1 MTEGVREV
9 PARSGFRAP
18 DSVDSGPLQQL
29 ANVTIELGA
38 AESMAE
44 IVDAA
49 VTHMA
54 GAIRAAVT
62 TLMVREGDRLV
73 LLGGHGLQP
82 GVDERWHA
90 FHVDHDN
97 PASEAARTGRVIA
110 ISSGEQVVGR
120 YHSLARDMPAGRSL
134 VCLPLGASGG
144 TPVGVAG
151 MTFEDGWVPGPVELD
166 FLTTFAEACGQAI
179 RRVEALR
186 QARARADQLAFLAQ
200 ASAELSASLDYRA
213 TLSKVASLAVPI
225 LADWCAVDIVENDAP
240 VTVAVAHE
248 DSTKVAWAWELQK
261 RYPPDPAAPTGSA
274 NVVRTGVS
282 ELIAEIS
289 DEMLVA
295 GAVDDEHLRI
305 ARELNLRSA
314 IVVPLVGHDRT
325 LGAISMIYAD
335 SDRRYGSDDLAVA
348 EDLGRRAGA
357 AIDNARLHSKTRDVA
372 LQLQR
377 AVLPESLAHVEGWQ
391 IATHYEPGGR
401 AEVGG
406 DFYDAVRLAD
416 GRLAVFIGDVM
427 GHGVPAAAAMAHVR
441 ASVRAFLTV
450 DPEPAAV
457 LAHLEQMFRSLDMRR
472 LVTVVY
478 AVLDA
483 AGGTAT
489 IVNAGHHPPIVV
501 RGVSADLVATA
512 LRRPL
517 GVGEARAVTEPPTV
531 VPFAPSD
538 TLLLYTDGLIEC
550 RNEVIDVGMQR
561 LLDAAPSLTSSGL
574 DAALAAVVHA
584 VQHGEGDDDVTALA
598 VRAERA
604 VRAG

>member
-1 MTEGVREV
+1 MTEGGSTDT
-9 PARSGFRAP
+9 PRSGFTVP
-18 DSVDSGPLQQL
+18 DSVAARPLQQL
-29 ANVTIELGA
+29 AKVTIELGA
-38 AESMAE
+38 AETMAE

-54 GAIRAAVT
+54 GAIQAAVT
-62 TLMVREGDRLV
+62 TLLVREGDVLV
-73 LLGGHGLQP
+73 MRGGHGLQP

-90 FHVDHDN
+90 FPVDHDN

-110 ISSGEQVVGR
+110 LPDGGQVTGR
-120 YHSLARDMPAGRSL
+120 YRSLEGDMPARRSL
-134 VCLPLGASGG
+134 VCLPLGAAG

-151 MTFEDGWVPGPVELD
+151 MTFEDGWLPGPVEMD

-186 QARARADQLAFLAQ
+186 QARARADQLTFLAR
-200 ASAELSASLDYRA
+200 ASLELSASLDYRA
-213 TLSKVASLAVPI
+213 TLSKVAGLAVPT
-225 LADWCAVDIVENDAP
+225 LADWCAVDIVENDMP

-248 DSTKVAWAWELQK
+248 DPAKVAWAWELQK
-261 RYPPDPAAPTGSA
+261 RYPPDPAAPQGVA

-282 ELIAEIS
+282 ELLAEIT

-295 GAVDDEHLRI
+295 SAVDDEHLRI

-314 IVVPLVGHDRT
+314 VVVPLVGHDRT
-325 LGAISMIYAD
+325 LGAITMIYAD
-335 SDRRYGSDDLAVA
+335 SDRRYSRDDLVVA

-357 AIDNARLHSKTRDVA
+357 AIDNARLHSQTRDVA

-377 AVLPESLAHVEGWQ
+377 AVLPESLDFVTAWQ

-406 DFYDAVRLAD
+406 DFYDAVPLAD

-427 GHGVPAAAAMAHVR
+427 GHGVEAAAAMAHVR

-450 DPEPAAV
+450 DAEPAAV
-457 LAHLEQMFRSLDMRR
+457 LSHLEQMFAALDMRR
-472 LVTVVY
+472 LVSVVY
-478 AVLDA
+478 ALLDSA
-483 AGGTAT
+483 AGTAT
-489 IVNAGHHPPIVV
+489 IVNAGHHPPVLV
-501 RGVSADLVATA
+501 RADGQAELLTTQPHH
-512 LRRPL
+512 PL
-517 GVGEARAVTEPPTV
+517 GTGAPHRPVAPVT
-531 VPFAPSD
+531 VPFGRPD

-550 RNEVIDVGMQR
+550 RDEVIDVGMDR
-561 LLDAAPSLTSSGL
+561 LLAAAPSLTGADLFHRLKSL
-574 DAALAAVVHA
+574 VQD

-598 VRAERA
+598 VRAR
-604 VRAG
+604 

>member
-1 MTEGVREV
+1 MTEGGPEAA
-9 PARSGFRAP
+9 ARSGFRAP
-18 DSVDSGPLQQL
+18 GGLDTRPLQQL
-29 ANVTIELGA
+29 AAVTIELGA
-38 AESMAE
+38 AETMAE

-54 GAIRAAVT
+54 SAIQAAVT
-62 TLMVREGDRLV
+62 TLMIRDGDRLV

-90 FHVDHDN
+90 FDIDDDN

-110 ISSGEQVVGR
+110 IPDGGQVVGR
-120 YHSLARDMPAGRSL
+120 YRSLERDMPIRRSL

-151 MTFEDGWVPGPVELD
+151 MTFEDGWVPGPVELH
-166 FLTTFAEACGQAI
+166 FLTTFAEACGQAM

-186 QARARADQLAFLAQ
+186 QAAIRAEQLAFLAR
-200 ASAELSASLDYRA
+200 ASAELSGSLDYRA
-213 TLSKVASLAVPI
+213 TLSKVASLAVPR
-225 LADWCAVDIVENDAP
+225 LADWCAVDIVENDMP

-248 DSTKVAWAWELQK
+248 DPAKVSWAWELQK
-261 RYPPDPAAPTGSA
+261 RYPPDPDAPSGSA

-282 ELIAEIS
+282 ELIAEIT
-289 DEMLVA
+289 DDMLVA
-295 GAVDDEHLRI
+295 GAVDEEHLRI

-325 LGAISMIYAD
+325 LGAITMIYAD
-335 SDRRYGSDDLAVA
+335 SDRRYGPDDLAMA

-377 AVLPESLAHVEGWQ
+377 AVLPESLAHVRGWQ

-406 DFYDAVRLAD
+406 DFYDALRLGD

-441 ASVRAFLTV
+441 ASVRAFVTV

-457 LAHLEQMFRSLDMRR
+457 LACLERMFVTLDMRR
-472 LVTVVY
+472 LVTLVF

-489 IVNAGHHPPIVV
+489 VVNAGHHPPVLV
-501 RGVSADLVATA
+501 RGAGVAELVETGP
-512 LRRPL
+512 RQPL
-517 GVGEARAVTEPPTV
+517 GTREPRTPAAPVT
-531 VPFAPSD
+531 VPFGPAD
-538 TLLLYTDGLIEC
+538 TLLLYTDGVIET
-550 RNEVIDVGMQR
+550 RNQVIDVGMRR
-561 LLDAAPSLTSSGL
+561 LLAAAPSLTHANL
-574 DAALAAVVHA
+574 DSALAALVRD
-584 VQHGEGDDDVTALA
+584 VQQGEVDDDVTALA
-598 VRAERA
+598 VRA
-604 VRAG
+604 G